1 MKPLDLKALELAGM
15 ILCAIVDLAIIAAAV
30 FLYLY
35 TGHGAWMTLLLIV
48 VWSYGLFLPRDYQKA
63 QKKLNEYKEK
73 EEEQK
78 KKAKEPTT
86 ITVKLVVDADEV
98 FRSLGIERKD
108 VNRFEIDNPF
118 YQQFDNGGT
127 TPI

>member
-1 MKPLDLKALELAGM
+1 M
-15 ILCAIVDLAIIAAAV
+15 
-30 FLYLY
+30 
-35 TGHGAWMTLLLIV
+35 
-48 VWSYGLFLPRDYQKA
+48 LFLTRDYQKA

-78 KKAKEPTT
+78 KKAKVPTT